1 MLVKHGLLALLSLGP
16 AYGSQLHAELQERT
30 RRSPA
35 VNPGQV
41 YSTLERAREA
51 GLVVQEGRTADGLTL
66 YGLTASGRAEA
77 HRWLSEP
84 ENGYDDMV
92 GQVMLALSL
101 PGADAR
107 PLIAEHRA
115 RWQAAAAMAEDAA
128 HDDEGLAASL
138 RRRARHALARAA
150 LAWLDDAEQE
160 AGTGRAAR
168 QLAGSRPS
176 RGRPRT
182 ITAADDPADS
192 PGSAASA
199 AEVPSAASAA
209 AAVSPAAALA
219 SIAPL
224 SRQADGTLG

>member
-16 AYGSQLHAELQERT
+16 AYGSQLHGELQERT

-77 HRWLSEP
+77 RRWLSEP
-84 ENGYDDMV
+84 ESGYEDMV

-115 RWQAAAAMAEDAA
+115 RWHAAAAMAEDAA
-128 HDDEGLAASL
+128 RDDEGPAASL

-150 LAWLDDAEQE
+150 LAWLDEAEQE
-160 AGTGRAAR
+160 AGSGRAAR

-182 ITAADDPADS
+182 VAADSSADS

-199 AEVPSAASAA
+199 AEVPGGTSAP
-209 AAVSPAAALA
+209 AAVSPVAALA
-219 SIAPL
+219 SMAPL